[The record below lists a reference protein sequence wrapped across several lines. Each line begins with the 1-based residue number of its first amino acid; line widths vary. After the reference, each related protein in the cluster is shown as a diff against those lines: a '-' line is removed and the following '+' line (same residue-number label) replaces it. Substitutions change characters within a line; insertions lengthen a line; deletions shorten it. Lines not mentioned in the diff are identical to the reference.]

1 VAEFSEV
8 SPGVRIFLLALL
20 LVVLALAGIVWFDY
34 LGLIDAR
41 DALAPIWRL
50 AGLRQRAGAIAD
62 DDPNLLDKERLAK
75 EQEALVL
82 RSEDLERARQA
93 LAAETA
99 NLSQIAEQLAE
110 REQAVESREKAFNER
125 VNTFENRRVNL
136 AQNAGYLVGMRPA
149 DAVARLAAMD
159 DQDVIDIFRITEEE
173 AAKAGESSLVA
184 YWLSLMDPARAAVLM
199 RKMQRRP
206 GG

>member
-20 LVVLALAGIVWFDY
+20 LVVLALAGLVWFDY
-34 LGLIDAR
+34 LGIIDAR
-41 DALAPIWRL
+41 DALAPVWRL
-50 AGLRQRAGAIAD
+50 AGLQRRAGGIPD

-75 EQEALVL
+75 DREAIAMKE
-82 RSEDLERARQA
+82 EDLDRIRQD

-99 NLSQIAEQLAE
+99 NLSQVAEQLAE
-110 REQAVESREKAFNER
+110 REQALEAREKAFNER

-136 AQNAGYLVGMRPA
+136 AQNAGYLVGMKPQ
-149 DAVARLAAMD
+149 DAVARLTAME

-173 AAKAGESSLVA
+173 ATKAGETSLVA
-184 YWLSLMDPARAAVLM
+184 YWLSLMDPERAAGLM
-199 RKMQRRP
+199 RKMQRRS

>member
-20 LVVLALAGIVWFDY
+20 LVVLALAGLVWFDY
-34 LGLIDAR
+34 LGIVDAR
-41 DALAPIWRL
+41 GVLAPVWRL
-50 AGLRQRAGAIAD
+50 AGLGRRSGGIPD

-75 EQEALVL
+75 EQEALTM
-82 RSEDLERARQA
+82 RSEDLERSRQQ
-93 LAAETA
+93 LAEETA

-110 REQAVESREKAFNER
+110 RETALDAREKAFNER

-136 AQNAGYLVGMRPA
+136 AQNAGYLVGMRPQ

-173 AAKAGESSLVA
+173 AAKAGETSLVA
-184 YWLSLMDPARAAVLM
+184 YWLSLMDPERAAVLM

>member
-41 DALAPIWRL
+41 DALAPVWRL
-50 AGLRQRAGAIAD
+50 AGLRQRAGGIPD

-82 RSEDLERARQA
+82 RSDDLERARQA

-110 REQAVESREKAFNER
+110 REQAVEAREKAFNER
-125 VNTFENRRVNL
+125 ANTFENRRVNL
-136 AQNAGYLVGMRPA
+136 AQNAGYLVGMRPQE
-149 DAVARLAAMD
+149 AVARLAAME

-173 AAKAGESSLVA
+173 ASKAGESSLVA
-184 YWLSLMDPARAAVLM
+184 YWLSLMDPQRAAVLL
-199 RKMQRRP
+199 RKMQRRS

>member
-1 VAEFSEV
+1 MAEFSEV

-20 LVVLALAGIVWFDY
+20 LVVMALAAVVWFDY
-34 LGLIDAR
+34 LGLVDAR
-41 DALAPIWRL
+41 GVLAPLWRL
-50 AGLRQRAGAIAD
+50 AGIGQRTGVTAA
-62 DDPNLLDKERLAK
+62 DDPNLLDKERLLK
-75 EQEALVL
+75 DQEALVL
-82 RSEDLERARQA
+82 RTEDLERHRQE

-99 NLSQIAEQLAE
+99 NLTQFAEQLAE
-110 REQAVESREKAFNER
+110 REQAVEAREKAFIER

-136 AQNAGYLVGMRPA
+136 AQNAGYLVGMRPQ

-184 YWLSLMDPARAAVLM
+184 YWLSLMDPQRAAVLM
-199 RKMQRRP
+199 RKMQRRS

>member
-20 LVVLALAGIVWFDY
+20 LVVLALAGVVWFDY
-34 LGLIDAR
+34 LGLVDAKS
-41 DALAPIWRL
+41 ALAPVWRL
-50 AGLRQRAGAIAD
+50 AGLAQRATGVAA

-75 EQEALVL
+75 EQEALTL
-82 RSEDLERARQA
+82 RAEDLERTRQE
-93 LAAETA
+93 LSDQAAS
-99 NLSQIAEQLAE
+99 LGQIAEQLSE
-110 REQAVESREKAFNER
+110 REQAVEAREKAFNER

-136 AQNAGYLVGMRPA
+136 AQNAGYLVGMKPA
-149 DAVARLAAMD
+149 DAVARLAAME

-173 AAKAGESSLVA
+173 AAKTGETSLVA
-184 YWLSLMDPARAAVLM
+184 YWLSLMDPARAAVLL
-199 RKMQRRP
+199 RKMQRRT

>member
-41 DALAPIWRL
+41 GALAPVWRL
-50 AGLRQRAGAIAD
+50 AGLQQRAAAVPD
-62 DDPNLLDKERLAK
+62 DDPNLLDRERLAK
-75 EQEALVL
+75 EQEALRL
-82 RSEDLERARQA
+82 KSEDLEQTRQA

-99 NLSQIAEQLAE
+99 NLTQIAEQLAE
-110 REQAVESREKAFNER
+110 REQAVEAREKAFNER

-136 AQNAGYLVGMRPA
+136 AQNAGYLVGMKPQ
-149 DAVARLAAMD
+149 DAVKRLAAME

-184 YWLSLMDPARAAVLM
+184 YWLSLMDPERAAVLM
-199 RKMQRRP
+199 RKMQRRS

>member
-1 VAEFSEV
+1 MAEFSEV

-20 LVVLALAGIVWFDY
+20 LVVLALAGVVWFDY

-41 DALAPIWRL
+41 SALAPLWRL
-50 AGLRQRAGAIAD
+50 AGLRQRAGAVAD

-75 EQEALVL
+75 QQEALVL
-82 RSEDLERARQA
+82 REEDLERIRQE
-93 LAAETA
+93 LSRETA
-99 NLSQIAEQLAE
+99 TLNQIAEGLAE
-110 REQAVESREKAFNER
+110 REQALEAREKALSDREKA
-125 VNTFENRRVNL
+125 FENRRVNL
-136 AQNAGYLVGMRPA
+136 AQNAGYLVGMRPQ
-149 DAVARLAAMD
+149 DAVARLSAME

-173 AAKAGESSLVA
+173 AAKAGETSLVA

-199 RKMQRRP
+199 RKMQRRT

>member
-41 DALAPIWRL
+41 RALAPVWRL
-50 AGLRQRAGAIAD
+50 TGLRQRAAGIPD

-82 RSEDLERARQA
+82 KAEDLERARRE

-99 NLSQIAEQLAE
+99 NLTQIAEQLAE
-110 REQAVESREKAFNER
+110 REQAAEAREKAFIER

-136 AQNAGYLVGMRPA
+136 AQNAGYLVGMPPK
-149 DAVARLAAMD
+149 DAVARLAAME

-173 AAKAGESSLVA
+173 AAKAGETSLVA
-184 YWLSLMDPARAAVLM
+184 HWLSMMDPKRAAVLL

>member
-20 LVVLALAGIVWFDY
+20 LVVLALAGVVWFDY
-34 LGLIDAR
+34 LGIIDAR
-41 DALAPIWRL
+41 DALAPVWRL
-50 AGLRQRAGAIAD
+50 AGLRQRANAIPD

-82 RSEDLERARQA
+82 RAEDLERSRQA

-110 REQAVESREKAFNER
+110 REQAVEAREKAFNER

-136 AQNAGYLVGMRPA
+136 AQNAGYLVGMRPQ
-149 DAVARLAAMD
+149 DAVARLAPME

-184 YWLSLMDPARAAVLM
+184 YWLSLMDPARAAILM

>member
-1 VAEFSEV
+1 MAEFSEV

-20 LVVLALAGIVWFDY
+20 LVVLTLAGVVWFDY

-50 AGLRQRAGAIAD
+50 AGLSQRAGAVAA

-75 EQEALVL
+75 QQEAVDL
-82 RSEDLERARQA
+82 REEDLERIRQE
-93 LAAETA
+93 LSNETA
-99 NLSQIAEQLAE
+99 NLAQIAEQLAE
-110 REQAVESREKAFNER
+110 RAQALDAREKALSDREKA
-125 VNTFENRRVNL
+125 FENRRVNL
-136 AQNAGYLVGMRPA
+136 AQNARYLVGMRPQ
-149 DAVARLAAMD
+149 DAVARLSAME

-173 AAKAGESSLVA
+173 AAKEGETSLVA

-199 RKMQRRP
+199 RKMQRRT

>member
-8 SPGVRIFLLALL
+8 SPGLRIFLLALL
-20 LVVLALAGIVWFDY
+20 LVVLALAGVVWFDY

-41 DALAPIWRL
+41 DALAPVWRL
-50 AGLRQRAGAIAD
+50 TGLRQRAGAVAD

-75 EQEALVL
+75 EREALDL
-82 RSEDLERARQA
+82 RAEDLERARQA

-110 REQAVESREKAFNER
+110 REQSVEAREKALSER

-136 AQNAGYLVGMRPA
+136 AQNAGYLVGMRPQ
-149 DAVARLAAMD
+149 DAVARLSLME

-173 AAKAGESSLVA
+173 ATKAGETSVVA
-184 YWLSLMDPARAAVLM
+184 YWLSLMDPARAKDLL
-199 RKMQRRP
+199 RKMQRTT

>member
-20 LVVLALAGIVWFDY
+20 LVVLALAGVVWFDY

-41 DALAPIWRL
+41 DALAPVWRL
-50 AGLRQRAGAIAD
+50 TGLRQRAGAIPD

-82 RSEDLERARQA
+82 RSDDLERARQA

-110 REQAVESREKAFNER
+110 REQAVEAREKAFNER
-125 VNTFENRRVNL
+125 ANTFENRRVNL
-136 AQNAGYLVGMRPA
+136 AQNAGYLVGMRPQE
-149 DAVARLAAMD
+149 AVARLAAME

-173 AAKAGESSLVA
+173 ASKAGESSLVA
-184 YWLSLMDPARAAVLM
+184 YWLSLMDPQRAAVLL
-199 RKMQRRP
+199 RKMQRRS

>member
-34 LGLIDAR
+34 LGLIDAKG
-41 DALAPIWRL
+41 ALAPLRRL
-50 AGLRQRAGAIAD
+50 AGLTQRTTGVAS

-75 EQEALVL
+75 EQEALTL
-82 RSEDLERARQA
+82 RTEDLERTRQE
-93 LAAETA
+93 LSDQTA
-99 NLSQIAEQLAE
+99 SLSQIAEQLAE
-110 REQAVESREKAFNER
+110 REQAVEAREKALSDREKAFED
-125 VNTFENRRVNL
+125 RRVNL
-136 AQNAGYLVGMRPA
+136 AQNAGYLVGMKPA
-149 DAVARLAAMD
+149 DAVARLALME

-173 AAKAGESSLVA
+173 ATKAGETSMVA
-184 YWLSLMDPARAAVLM
+184 YWLSLMDPARAQVLL
-199 RKMQRRP
+199 RKMQRRT

>member
-20 LVVLALAGIVWFDY
+20 LVVLALAGVVWFDY

-41 DALAPIWRL
+41 DALAPVWRL
-50 AGLRQRAGAIAD
+50 AGLRQRASTVAD

-82 RSEDLERARQA
+82 KSEDLERTRQA

-99 NLSQIAEQLAE
+99 NLSQIAEQLTE
-110 REQAVESREKAFNER
+110 REQAVEAREKAFNER

-136 AQNAGYLVGMRPA
+136 AQNAGYLVGMRPQ

-173 AAKAGESSLVA
+173 AAKAGETSLVA

-199 RKMQRRP
+199 RKMQRRS

>member
-1 VAEFSEV
+1 MAEFSEV

-20 LVVLALAGIVWFDY
+20 LVVLALAGVVWFDY

-41 DALAPIWRL
+41 DTLAPVWRL
-50 AGLRQRAGAIAD
+50 AGLRQRAGGIAD

-82 RSEDLERARQA
+82 RAEDLERSRQA

-110 REQAVESREKAFNER
+110 REQAAEAREKAFNER

-136 AQNAGYLVGMRPA
+136 AQNAGYLVGMRPQ

-173 AAKAGESSLVA
+173 ATKAGESSLVA
-184 YWLSLMDPARAAVLM
+184 YWLSLMDPERAAVLM
-199 RKMQRRP
+199 RKMQRRS

>member
-1 VAEFSEV
+1 MAEFSEV

-20 LVVLALAGIVWFDY
+20 LVVLALAGVVWFDY

-41 DALAPIWRL
+41 DALTPIWRL

-75 EQEALVL
+75 EQEALDL
-82 RSEDLERARQA
+82 RAEDLERARQA

-110 REQAVESREKAFNER
+110 REQAVEAREKALSER

-136 AQNAGYLVGMRPA
+136 AQNAGYLVGMRPQE
-149 DAVARLAAMD
+149 AVARLAVME

-184 YWLSLMDPARAAVLM
+184 YWLSLMDPQRAAVLM

>member
-20 LVVLALAGIVWFDY
+20 LVVLALAGVVWFDY

-41 DALAPIWRL
+41 DTLAPIWRL
-50 AGLRQRAGAIAD
+50 AGLRQRAGGIAD

-82 RSEDLERARQA
+82 RTEDLERSRQA
-93 LAAETA
+93 LAEETA

-110 REQAVESREKAFNER
+110 REQAAEAREKAFNER

-136 AQNAGYLVGMRPA
+136 AQNAGYLVGMRPQ
-149 DAVARLAAMD
+149 DAVARLSAMD

-184 YWLSLMDPARAAVLM
+184 YWLSLMDPERAAILM
-199 RKMQRRP
+199 RKMQRRS

>member
-1 VAEFSEV
+1 MAEFSEV

-20 LVVLALAGIVWFDY
+20 LVVLGLAGVVWFDY

-41 DALAPIWRL
+41 DALAPVWRL
-50 AGLRQRAGAIAD
+50 AGLRQRAAGIAD
-62 DDPNLLDKERLAK
+62 DDPNLLDRERMAK

-82 RSEDLERARQA
+82 RSEDLERNRQA

-110 REQAVESREKAFNER
+110 REQAVEAREKAFNER

-136 AQNAGYLVGMRPA
+136 AQNAGYLVGMRPQ

-173 AAKAGESSLVA
+173 ATKAGESSLVA
-184 YWLSLMDPARAAVLM
+184 YWLSLMDPERAAVLM
-199 RKMQRRP
+199 RKMQRRS

>member
-20 LVVLALAGIVWFDY
+20 LVVLALAGVVWFNY

-41 DALAPIWRL
+41 DTLAPILRL
-50 AGLRQRAGAIAD
+50 AGFPQRAGGIPD
-62 DDPNLLDKERLAK
+62 DDPNLLDRERLAK
-75 EQEALVL
+75 DQEALVL
-82 RSEDLERARQA
+82 QSEELGRQRQE

-99 NLSQIAEQLAE
+99 NLTQFAEQLAE
-110 REQAVESREKAFNER
+110 REQAAEAREKAFIER

-136 AQNAGYLVGMRPA
+136 AQNAGYLVGMRPQ
-149 DAVARLAAMD
+149 DAVARLAAME

-184 YWLSLMDPARAAVLM
+184 YWLSLMDPQRAAVLM
-199 RKMQRRP
+199 RKMQRRS

>member
-20 LVVLALAGIVWFDY
+20 LVVLALAGVVWFDY

-41 DALAPIWRL
+41 DALAPVWRL
-50 AGLRQRAGAIAD
+50 AGLRQRTGAIAD
-62 DDPNLLDKERLAK
+62 DDPNLLDRERMAK
-75 EQEALVL
+75 EQEALSL
-82 RSEDLERARQA
+82 RSEDLERSRQA

-110 REQAVESREKAFNER
+110 REQAVAAQEKAFNER

-136 AQNAGYLVGMRPA
+136 AQNAGYLVGMRPQ

>member
-20 LVVLALAGIVWFDY
+20 LVVLALAGLVWFDY
-34 LGLIDAR
+34 LGIIDAR
-41 DALAPIWRL
+41 DTLAPVWRL
-50 AGLRQRAGAIAD
+50 AGVGRRTGGIPD

-82 RSEDLERARQA
+82 RADDLERARQQ
-93 LAAETA
+93 LATETA
-99 NLSQIAEQLAE
+99 NLSQVAEQLAE
-110 REQAVESREKAFNER
+110 REQALEAREKAFNER

-136 AQNAGYLVGMRPA
+136 AQNAGYLVGMKPQ
-149 DAVARLAAMD
+149 DAVARLTAME

-173 AAKAGESSLVA
+173 ATKAGETSLVA
-184 YWLSLMDPARAAVLM
+184 YWLSLMDPERAAGLM
-199 RKMQRRP
+199 RKMQRRS

>member
-20 LVVLALAGIVWFDY
+20 LVVLALAAVVWFDY

-41 DALAPIWRL
+41 DALAPVWRL
-50 AGLRQRAGAIAD
+50 AGLRQRAGGVAA

-82 RSEDLERARQA
+82 RAEDLERTRQA

-110 REQAVESREKAFNER
+110 RAQAVEAREKAFNER

-136 AQNAGYLVGMRPA
+136 AQNAGYLVGMKPQ
-149 DAVARLAAMD
+149 DAVARLAAME

-173 AAKAGESSLVA
+173 AAKAGETSLVA

-199 RKMQRRP
+199 RKMQRRS

>member
-1 VAEFSEV
+1 MAEFSEV

-20 LVVLALAGIVWFDY
+20 LVVLGLAGVVWFDY

-41 DALAPIWRL
+41 DALAPVWRL
-50 AGLRQRAGAIAD
+50 AGLRQRAAGIAD
-62 DDPNLLDKERLAK
+62 DDPNLLDRERMAK

-82 RSEDLERARQA
+82 RSEDLERNRQA

-110 REQAVESREKAFNER
+110 REQAVEAREKAFNER

-136 AQNAGYLVGMRPA
+136 AQNAGYLVGMKPA
-149 DAVARLAAMD
+149 DAVARLAVME

-184 YWLSLMDPARAAVLM
+184 YWLSLMDPERAAVLM
-199 RKMQRRP
+199 RKMQRRS

>member
-20 LVVLALAGIVWFDY
+20 LVVLALAGVVWFDY

-41 DALAPIWRL
+41 DALAPVWRL
-50 AGLRQRAGAIAD
+50 AGLRQRAGAVAD

-82 RSEDLERARQA
+82 KSEDLERTRQA

-110 REQAVESREKAFNER
+110 REQAVEAREKAFNER

-136 AQNAGYLVGMRPA
+136 AQNAGYLVGMKPQ
-149 DAVARLAAMD
+149 DAVARLAAME

-173 AAKAGESSLVA
+173 AAKGGETSLVA
-184 YWLSLMDPARAAVLM
+184 YWLSLMDPTRAAALL
-199 RKMQRRP
+199 RKMQRRS

>member
-41 DALAPIWRL
+41 DALAPVWRL
-50 AGLRQRAGAIAD
+50 AGLRQRAGGIPD
-62 DDPNLLDKERLAK
+62 DDPNLLDLERMAK
-75 EQEALVL
+75 DQEALVL
-82 RSEDLERARQA
+82 KTEDLERSRQE

-110 REQAVESREKAFNER
+110 REQAVEAREKAFIER

-136 AQNAGYLVGMRPA
+136 AQNAGYLVGMRPQ
-149 DAVARLAAMD
+149 DAVARLAAME

-173 AAKAGESSLVA
+173 AAKVGESSLVA
-184 YWLSLMDPARAAVLM
+184 YWLSLMDPQRAAVLM
-199 RKMQRRP
+199 RKMQRRS

>member
-41 DALAPIWRL
+41 DALAPVWRIT
-50 AGLRQRAGAIAD
+50 GLRQRAGGIAD

-82 RSEDLERARQA
+82 RTEDLERSRQA

-110 REQAVESREKAFNER
+110 REQAVEAREKAFNER
-125 VNTFENRRVNL
+125 ENTFENRRVNL
-136 AQNAGYLVGMRPA
+136 AQNAGYLIGMRPQ
-149 DAVARLAAMD
+149 DAIVRLAAME

-199 RKMQRRP
+199 RKMQRRS

>member
-1 VAEFSEV
+1 MAEFSEV

-20 LVVLALAGIVWFDY
+20 LVVLALAGVVWFNY

-41 DALAPIWRL
+41 DTLAPILRL
-50 AGLRQRAGAIAD
+50 AGFPQRAGGIPD
-62 DDPNLLDKERLAK
+62 DDPNLLDRERLAK
-75 EQEALVL
+75 DQEALVL
-82 RSEDLERARQA
+82 QSEELGRLRQE

-99 NLSQIAEQLAE
+99 NLTQFAEQLAE
-110 REQAVESREKAFNER
+110 REQAAEAREKAFIER

-136 AQNAGYLVGMRPA
+136 AQNAGYLVGMRPQ
-149 DAVARLAAMD
+149 DAVARLAAME

-184 YWLSLMDPARAAVLM
+184 YWLSLMDPQRAAVLM
-199 RKMQRRP
+199 RKMQRRS

>member
-20 LVVLALAGIVWFDY
+20 LVVLALAGVVWFDY

-41 DALAPIWRL
+41 DTLAPIWRL
-50 AGLRQRAGAIAD
+50 AGLRQRAGGIAD

-82 RSEDLERARQA
+82 RTEDLERSRQA
-93 LAAETA
+93 LAEETA

-110 REQAVESREKAFNER
+110 REQAAEAREKAFNER

-136 AQNAGYLVGMRPA
+136 AQNAGYLVGMRPQ
-149 DAVARLAAMD
+149 DAVARLSAMD

-184 YWLSLMDPARAAVLM
+184 YWLSLMDPERAATLM
-199 RKMQRRP
+199 RKMQRRS

>member
-20 LVVLALAGIVWFDY
+20 LAVLALAGIVWFDY

-41 DALAPIWRL
+41 NVLAPVWRL
-50 AGLRQRAGAIAD
+50 AGLRQRAGGIPD
-62 DDPNLLDKERLAK
+62 DDPNLLDLERMAK
-75 EQEALVL
+75 DQEALVL
-82 RSEDLERARQA
+82 KTEDLERSRQE

-110 REQAVESREKAFNER
+110 REQAVEAREKAFIER

-136 AQNAGYLVGMRPA
+136 AQNAGYLVGMRPQA
-149 DAVARLAAMD
+149 AVARLAAME

-173 AAKAGESSLVA
+173 AAKVGESSLVA
-184 YWLSLMDPARAAVLM
+184 YWLSLMDPQRAAVLL
-199 RKMQRRP
+199 RKMQRRS

>member
-20 LVVLALAGIVWFDY
+20 LVVLALAGVVWFDY

-41 DALAPIWRL
+41 DALAPVWRL
-50 AGLRQRAGAIAD
+50 AGLRQRTGGIAD

-82 RSEDLERARQA
+82 RAEDLERSRQE

-110 REQAVESREKAFNER
+110 RERAVEAREKAFNER

-136 AQNAGYLVGMRPA
+136 AQNAGYLVGMRPQE
-149 DAVARLAAMD
+149 AVARLAAMD

-173 AAKAGESSLVA
+173 ATKAGESSLVA
-184 YWLSLMDPARAAVLM
+184 YWLSLMDPERAAVLM
-199 RKMQRRP
+199 RKMQRRS